1 MILWNRN
8 EQIPY
13 PTVRVLSVLKL
24 QPLLEKFP
32 ESRYLRMGLR
42 DRYGI
47 LATAFDSRFISNR
60 FKLERNIRLGCGAV
74 PHQGGLN
81 LSAILF
87 IEHNRLFMP
96 FQLRVHRHY
105 DHFSRFISYDEITV
119 RRDLNYD
126 CIRKIL
132 HMAVYQRILIPFRHT
147 LVEKLS
153 SSPYFLHFP
162 HLSHR
167 SEAS

>member
-13 PTVRVLSVLKL
+13 PTSQVLSVPKL
-24 QPLLEKFP
+24 QPLLEEFP

-47 LATAFDSRFISNR
+47 LASAFDSRFIGNR
-60 FKLERNIRLGCGAV
+60 FKLERNIRLGSGAV
-74 PHQGGLN
+74 SHQGGLN

-87 IEHNRLFMP
+87 IEHNRFLMP
-96 FQLRVHRHY
+96 FQLCVHRHY

-119 RRDLNYD
+119 RRDFNDD

-147 LVEKLS
+147 
-153 SSPYFLHFP
+153 
-162 HLSHR
+162 R
-167 SEAS
+167 

>member
-13 PTVRVLSVLKL
+13 PTSQVLSVPKL
-24 QPLLEKFP
+24 QPLLEEFP

-42 DRYGI
+42 DRYSI

-60 FKLERNIRLGCGAV
+60 FKLERNIRLGSGAV

-96 FQLRVHRHY
+96 CLLY
-105 DHFSRFISYDEITV
+105 TSPSP
-119 RRDLNYD
+119 RD
-126 CIRKIL
+126 C
-132 HMAVYQRILIPFRHT
+132 
-147 LVEKLS
+147 S
-153 SSPYFLHFP
+153 
-162 HLSHR
+162 
-167 SEAS
+167 

>member
-1 MILWNRN
+1 
-8 EQIPY
+8 
-13 PTVRVLSVLKL
+13 
-24 QPLLEKFP
+24 
-32 ESRYLRMGLR
+32 MGLR

-119 RRDLNYD
+119 RRDFNDD

-153 SSPYFLHFP
+153 HPRLISCIFLICRTGQKLLNDIHQ
-162 HLSHR
+162 SHNNLLV
-167 SEAS
+167 

>member
-1 MILWNRN
+1 
-8 EQIPY
+8 
-13 PTVRVLSVLKL
+13 
-24 QPLLEKFP
+24 
-32 ESRYLRMGLR
+32 MGLR

-105 DHFSRFISYDEITV
+105 DHFSRFISYDEILCVVTLTTTASV
-119 RRDLNYD
+119 KSSIWQY
-126 CIRKIL
+126 IS
-132 HMAVYQRILIPFRHT
+132 VY
-147 LVEKLS
+147 
-153 SSPYFLHFP
+153 
-162 HLSHR
+162 
-167 SEAS
+167 